1 MEPVYLFD
9 LVNRQRS
16 WLSAR
21 QSLVAQNIANANSPG
36 YRALDVVPFAK
47 TLEVSALQMSGSHPM
62 HIRTSALDPKSPGS
76 RPDSSWEITH
86 SGNSVSLEKEML
98 KAGDIRGSFARDT
111 NLLKAFHDLWLSS
124 LKG

>member
-9 LVNRQRS
+9 LANQHRS

-36 YRALDVVPFAK
+36 YRALDVTPFAK
-47 TLEVSALQMSGSHPM
+47 VLDRSFLEMSGAHPM
-62 HIRTSALDPKSPGS
+62 HIRTSPSDPKSPGS
-76 RPDSSWEITH
+76 KPADAWEVTH
-86 SGNSVSLEKEML
+86 SGNSVSPEQEML
-98 KAGDIRGSFARDT
+98 KASDVHSKFALDS
-111 NLLKAFHDLWLSS
+111 NILKAFHDMWLAS